1 MAVDREFVVYSLALD
16 SPDLII
22 SSGPQWIDR
31 QLAQRLADAQSRK
44 AGAERPT
51 TIENGCKTLVFLRF

>member
-31 QLAQRLADAQSRK
+31 QLEHKDLQMPSP
-44 AGAERPT
+44 ERQERRDRPQF
-51 TIENGCKTLVFLRF
+51 KMVAKPWFS